1 MILAI
6 ISLLGIVGFF
16 IILYLLRHESVG
28 MWDILIIFIFCAVP
42 VCNILFL
49 ILMFKIAISEKWKL
63 KEN

>member
-16 IILYLLRHESVG
+16 IILYLLRHESVE
-28 MWDILIIFIFCAVP
+28 MWDILIILIFCAVP

-49 ILMFKIAISEKWKL
+49 ILMFTIAISEKWKL

>member
-16 IILYLLRHESVG
+16 IILYLLRHESVK

-49 ILMFKIAISEKWKL
+49 ILMFTIAISEKWKL

>member
-16 IILYLLRHESVG
+16 IILYFLRHESVE

>member
-16 IILYLLRHESVG
+16 IILYLLRHESVE
-28 MWDILIIFIFCAVP
+28 MWDILIIFIFCTVP
-42 VCNILFL
+42 ICNILFL

>member
-16 IILYLLRHESVG
+16 IILYLLRHESVE

-42 VCNILFL
+42 VCKILFL
-49 ILMFKIAISEKWKL
+49 ILMFTIAISEKWKL

>member
-16 IILYLLRHESVG
+16 IILYFLRHESVK

>member
-6 ISLLGIVGFF
+6 ISSLGIVGFF
-16 IILYLLRHESVG
+16 IILYLLRHESVE

>member
-16 IILYLLRHESVG
+16 MILYLLRHESVEI
-28 MWDILIIFIFCAVP
+28 WDILIIFIFCAVP

-49 ILMFKIAISEKWKL
+49 ILMFTIAISEKWKL